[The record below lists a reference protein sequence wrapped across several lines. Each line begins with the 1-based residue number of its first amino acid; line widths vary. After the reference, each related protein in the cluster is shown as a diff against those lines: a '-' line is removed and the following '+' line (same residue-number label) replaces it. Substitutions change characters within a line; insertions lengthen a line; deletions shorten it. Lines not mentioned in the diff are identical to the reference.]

1 MSNIN
6 ADLKAKR
13 YWAIVA
19 SCAFALGIPL
29 IIYGAINSIW
39 FLLGV
44 GIACVL
50 FGFYGTP
57 ILWVNYGSLRSLK
70 RVVDAV
76 MEEHITSVNELSQ
89 HLSTN
94 NNSIRQ
100 SITKAINNKYIT
112 GYIFDG
118 NNLISNTKQSPK
130 KQVIQRKCAN
140 CGGTLIEIENGW
152 KCEYCGSNFN
162 KE

>member
-19 SCAFALGIPL
+19 SCVFVLGIPL

-44 GIACVL
+44 GAACVL

-100 SITKAINNKYIT
+100 SITKAINKKYIT